1 MWTPRSIIAWVWTLV
16 VFGLCWAPRR
26 LLPVQEEHAVP
37 FLFASFD
44 KVVHFALFAGF
55 AFLWMFTGRFKARWV
70 LVAGFAVAALS
81 ELGQALPIV
90 NRDAEWPDGL
100 ADALGVL
107 VGCAVY
113 QFGAVFFLTPR
124 NPPVKSEQVG

>member
-1 MWTPRSIIAWVWTLV
+1 MV